1 MNTLILARESYPVGF
16 AVMSGGLG
24 AILGSF
30 LGVVAE
36 RVPGMVMDE
45 ENFSYL
51 SAMVGSDEE
60 KHKIHRLGD
69 YFSHHPNHN
78 IVPDPYYG
86 GERGFE
92 LVLDLLEDACGG
104 FLDSITAVLS

>member
-36 RVPGMVMDE
+36 RVPG
-45 ENFSYL
+45 
-51 SAMVGSDEE
+51 
-60 KHKIHRLGD
+60 
-69 YFSHHPNHN
+69 
-78 IVPDPYYG
+78 PDQKL
-86 GERGFE
+86 RG
-92 LVLDLLEDACGG
+92 
-104 FLDSITAVLS
+104 TR